1 MLDSQN
7 QTNGLGNCSLAEIV
21 SAADA
26 DAIDGDV
33 IVAVAVVVVDG
44 WVESIVDDVAVV
56 VDCLAHIAVAFASP

>member
-1 MLDSQN
+1 VLDSQS

-21 SAADA
+21 AADD
-26 DAIDGDV
+26 DANDGVV

-44 WVESIVDDVAVV
+44 WVESIVDVVAAV